1 MYNFPGWSIPRMRT
15 NVPRGVSAIELVVL
29 TAFDR
34 IIKENVIHNL
44 GKQQR
49 ERFTNYIL
57 GVTLLSK
64 LLFDFKNRSF
74 IVLVMELYLMAAT
87 VKI

>member
-1 MYNFPGWSIPRMRT
+1 MRT

>member
-1 MYNFPGWSIPRMRT
+1 MRT
-15 NVPRGVSAIELVVL
+15 NVPRGVSTIELVVL
-29 TAFDR
+29 TVFDR
-34 IIKENVIHNL
+34 MIKENIIHDF
-44 GKQQR
+44 GKLQR
-49 ERFTNYIL
+49 EFFTNYIL